1 MRRRGGIDE
10 ILRATVAFPAVT
22 PYDVSRRAGK
32 RHTANDAHIT
42 AFIESFNEIGVP
54 VTAAETRAYMGLTKI
69 EEIRALFNIDRVKAA
84 FREKFGR
91 DYTDEDVQARYV
103 AFQRVLFDTLENYSE
118 PIPGLL

>member
-1 MRRRGGIDE
+1 M
-10 ILRATVAFPAVT
+10 A
-22 PYDVSRRAGK
+22 
-32 RHTANDAHIT
+32 

-91 DYTDEDVQARYV
+91 DYTDEDVQAV
-103 AFQRVLFDTLENYSE
+103 TCFQRVLFDTLENYSE
-118 PIPGLL
+118 PIPGVVDTVEALRKAGIKIAPLPDIPTR

>member
-1 MRRRGGIDE
+1 MGRYGCG
-10 ILRATVAFPAVT
+10 LRLLCPVA
-22 PYDVSRRAGK
+22 
-32 RHTANDAHIT
+32 

-84 FREKFGR
+84 FREKYGR
-91 DYTDEDVQARYV
+91 DYTDEDVQARYE

-118 PIPGLL
+118 PIPGVVDTVEALRRAGIKIGPPPDIPTR